1 MEIWLRLG
9 CAAQTMLLQ
18 ALRASSF
25 ALAAAPLFPH
35 FRPSLLFFPPD
46 FGVFLCGFWRASW
59 LWVIQTVTADCGHA
73 RLGRPSSEVGS
84 CSWRA
89 RREPS
94 EGRVWGLS
102 PVGVHSQV
110 RVWVLRGSDE
120 GLRGFLGAVG
130 LYVPRKG
137 LGVLA
142 HPPAISQA
150 SGLPFTTHHAPY
162 GFHSGACIPVAPSC
176 LLYVMGDTPSQVTPQ
191 ECGWFRDT
199 QAGQRLPTLGQ

>member
-1 MEIWLRLG
+1 MRLE
-9 CAAQTMLLQ
+9 CDAQTMLLQ
-18 ALRASSF
+18 ALRASRF
-25 ALAAAPLFPH
+25 VLAAAPLFPH
-35 FRPSLLFFPPD
+35 FCPSLLFFPPD

-59 LWVIQTVTADCGHA
+59 LWVIQTVTADCGHV

-89 RREPS
+89 RRVPS

-102 PVGVHSQV
+102 PVGVQSQV

-120 GLRGFLGAVG
+120 GLWGFLGAVG

-142 HPPAISQA
+142 HPPPFLRPLACPSPPTMLPMA
-150 SGLPFTTHHAPY
+150 S
-162 GFHSGACIPVAPSC
+162 
-176 LLYVMGDTPSQVTPQ
+176 
-191 ECGWFRDT
+191 
-199 QAGQRLPTLGQ
+199 TLGLAFLWLPLVFST